1 MPDPGIARA
10 ARLRLTAGILCL
22 VLAAAAAG
30 YRLLRPGGASA
41 PETRT
46 AMRAAVPTAIPASS
60 AVDAATT
67 SAADAATAVPL
78 PVVVVP
84 TPPRARRSAT
94 EAEVVAQVEAGAAA
108 PRPAASGASATHQA
122 SPAPATATSSG
133 SEPAAPAAPP
143 PPRPAAPRSRTYSG
157 SITLAG
163 GEKIE
168 LGGIAW
174 SEEEPRALLN
184 DRIVGVGGYVDGYAV
199 SKIETDRVVLE
210 KDGATIVLT
219 VK

>member
-10 ARLRLTAGILCL
+10 ARLRRIAGVLCV
-22 VLAAAAAG
+22 VLAAAGAG
-30 YRLLRPGGASA
+30 YLWLRSAGSSA
-41 PETRT
+41 P
-46 AMRAAVPTAIPASS
+46 APVKPAP
-60 AVDAATT
+60 
-67 SAADAATAVPL
+67 TAVPVARSAEVPTEL

-84 TPPRARRSAT
+84 TPPRVRRA
-94 EAEVVAQVEAGAAA
+94 AADVEAAPPAAPSTSARKAAVPAPVSESAPVAPAPSPAPQAVPHA
-108 PRPAASGASATHQA
+108 PRPAAAG
-122 SPAPATATSSG
+122 P
-133 SEPAAPAAPP
+133 
-143 PPRPAAPRSRTYSG
+143 RTYPG
-157 SITLAG
+157 SVTLPG

-184 DRIVGVGGYVDGYAV
+184 DRIVGVGGYVDGYSV

-210 KDGATIVLT
+210 KDGATIVLP

>member
-10 ARLRLTAGILCL
+10 ARLRRLAGLLCL
-22 VLAAAAAG
+22 VLAAA
-30 YRLLRPGGASA
+30 GGAYLWLRSSGS
-41 PETRT
+41 T
-46 AMRAAVPTAIPASS
+46 AALPARPVPTALPPM
-60 AVDAATT
+60 AAN
-67 SAADAATAVPL
+67 AAEVPTEV

-84 TPPRARRSAT
+84 TPPRVRRAA
-94 EAEVVAQVEAGAAA
+94 AESEGAAPRQAAPPASSTSLVAAVPAPAPGSGTAPAAAAPQPPQSAPHA
-108 PRPAASGASATHQA
+108 PRPAAAG
-122 SPAPATATSSG
+122 P
-133 SEPAAPAAPP
+133 
-143 PPRPAAPRSRTYSG
+143 RTYPG
-157 SITLAG
+157 SVTLPG

-184 DRIVGVGGYVDGYAV
+184 DRIVGVGGYVDGYSV

-219 VK
+219 VR

>member
-10 ARLRLTAGILCL
+10 ARLRRIAGVVCL
-22 VLAAAAAG
+22 VLAAAGAG
-30 YRLLRPGGASA
+30 YLWLRSAESSAPASA
-41 PETRT
+41 K
-46 AMRAAVPTAIPASS
+46 PAP
-60 AVDAATT
+60 
-67 SAADAATAVPL
+67 TAVPVASAAEVPTEL

-84 TPPRARRSAT
+84 TPPRVRRAAPEVEAAIPPAASTSAGKPVASAPAREIAPSA
-94 EAEVVAQVEAGAAA
+94 APQPAPAQAPAQVQPPQPAPHA
-108 PRPAASGASATHQA
+108 PRPAASG
-122 SPAPATATSSG
+122 P
-133 SEPAAPAAPP
+133 
-143 PPRPAAPRSRTYSG
+143 RTYPG
-157 SITLAG
+157 SVTLPG

-184 DRIVGVGGYVDGYAV
+184 DRIVGVGGYVDGYSV

>member
-10 ARLRLTAGILCL
+10 AKLRRLAGILC
-22 VLAAAAAG
+22 VALAAAAAA
-30 YRLLRPGGASA
+30 YLLLRPSAASA
-41 PETRT
+41 PETR
-46 AMRAAVPTAIPASS
+46 AVMRPAAPTAIPAP
-60 AVDAATT
+60 
-67 SAADAATAVPL
+67 SAAEAATALPL

-84 TPPRARRSAT
+84 TPPRARLAT
-94 EAEVVAQVEAGAAA
+94 SDLEAEAAP
-108 PRPAASGASATHQA
+108 PRPAPPRASGASQA
-122 SPAPATATSSG
+122 APASAPAPAPIPSSG
-133 SEPAAPAAPP
+133 SEPA
-143 PPRPAAPRSRTYSG
+143 PAAPRPPRAAAPTSRTYSG

-184 DRIVGVGGYVDGYAV
+184 DRIVGVGGYVDGYSV

>member
-10 ARLRLTAGILCL
+10 ARLRRLAGVLCL
-22 VLAAAAAG
+22 VVAAAGAGYLWLRSSGSTAPTPEKSAAAAQ
-30 YRLLRPGGASA
+30 PA
-41 PETRT
+41 PT
-46 AMRAAVPTAIPASS
+46 ALPAAAEVPTA
-60 AVDAATT
+60 
-67 SAADAATAVPL
+67 L

-84 TPPRARRSAT
+84 TPPRVRRAAS
-94 EAEVVAQVEAGAAA
+94 ELKAAA
-108 PRPAASGASATHQA
+108 PRQAAPVASNAGPVAPPGSASASTSTQA
-122 SPAPATATSSG
+122 PAPAH
-133 SEPAAPAAPP
+133 
-143 PPRPAAPRSRTYSG
+143 APRSAAGPRTYAG
-157 SITLAG
+157 SVALPG

-184 DRIVGVGGYVDGYAV
+184 DRIVGVGGYVDGYSV